1 MNNQA
6 PIREAY
12 SVSGNLARTTAAWD
26 NWFQQVFDALRGW
39 TRSLTALVQLDFPSI
54 SAQSQQSL
62 TTVMAGVQPGNMV
75 QVMAA
80 SDVSGVIFT
89 GAVVVPDVVTIYAK
103 NFTAGAVN
111 PPLLNFRIIV
121 LQA

>member
-6 PIREAY
+6 PIREGY
-12 SVSGNLARTTAAWD
+12 PVSGNLARTTAAWD
-26 NWFQQVFDALRGW
+26 NWFQQVFDALKGW
-39 TRSLTALVQLDFPSI
+39 TRSLTATATLDFPSI

-80 SDVSGVIFT
+80 ADVSGVIFT
-89 GAVVVPDVVTIYAK
+89 GAVVVADVVTIYAK

-111 PPLLNFRIIV
+111 PPPLNFRIIV